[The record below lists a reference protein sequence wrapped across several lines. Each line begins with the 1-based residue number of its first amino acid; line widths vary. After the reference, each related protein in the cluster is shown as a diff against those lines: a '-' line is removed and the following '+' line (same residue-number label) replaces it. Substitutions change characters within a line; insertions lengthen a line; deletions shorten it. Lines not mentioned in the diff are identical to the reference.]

1 MLGSK
6 PTDWKSREIFSK
18 LHLPPDLPVVIRV
31 DGWNFHDVSE
41 RVYLARPFD
50 KKLAKSLVMASIRV
64 IRSGLPVSLA
74 FSFSDEIS
82 FILNPPL
89 PWNGRVEKL
98 VSVLASITS
107 SEVSRILSTWTAFD
121 GRVVLVRREEIPE
134 YLDWRQRE
142 AWRNALNS
150 YAIMALERQGLKG
163 RELAARLRG
172 MKSPELH
179 ELIYRTLGINM
190 AKIPAW
196 QRRGVV
202 VRRKRHLRTDGI
214 VRRKIVVDWSPP
226 IFSSEEG
233 RVYLR
238 DTLEKG

>member
-74 FSFSDEIS
+74 FSFSD
-82 FILNPPL
+82 
-89 PWNGRVEKL
+89 
-98 VSVLASITS
+98 
-107 SEVSRILSTWTAFD
+107 
-121 GRVVLVRREEIPE
+121 
-134 YLDWRQRE
+134 
-142 AWRNALNS
+142 
-150 YAIMALERQGLKG
+150 
-163 RELAARLRG
+163 ELAARLRG